1 MLHLESC
8 SCNKSYP
15 SPTACCFPKIVDK
28 KPFLVCFKFLLHYL
42 SSTYMLSTPTKH
54 TSWFTSNIKS
64 YHAGSTNI
72 YPIALL
78 GLAYHWF
85 RVSTL
90 HGVGPLLSHV
100 VMISLVPSCICH
112 IQVSKGMTSS
122 TVPKIN
128 SIWKF
133 LPQWRMSS
141 LTLELENVISHFEY
155 LTRVAGPRRLS
166 IEAQNKQS
174 QEAQSDSTRCH
185 VAHARKKKLY
195 ERPRSFPPSN
205 YLNILLSPRPMW
217 HSSFLVLPTSFH
229 KSRDEISFK
238 GGGGV

>member
-1 MLHLESC
+1 
-8 SCNKSYP
+8 
-15 SPTACCFPKIVDK
+15 
-28 KPFLVCFKFLLHYL
+28 
-42 SSTYMLSTPTKH
+42 
-54 TSWFTSNIKS
+54 
-64 YHAGSTNI
+64 
-72 YPIALL
+72 
-78 GLAYHWF
+78 
-85 RVSTL
+85 
-90 HGVGPLLSHV
+90 
-100 VMISLVPSCICH
+100 
-112 IQVSKGMTSS
+112 
-122 TVPKIN
+122 
-128 SIWKF
+128 
-133 LPQWRMSS
+133 MSS

-229 KSRDEISFK
+229 KSRDEISFR
-238 GGGGV
+238 GGGCNTMWCGSPNLSLITVISGLVMHYMP